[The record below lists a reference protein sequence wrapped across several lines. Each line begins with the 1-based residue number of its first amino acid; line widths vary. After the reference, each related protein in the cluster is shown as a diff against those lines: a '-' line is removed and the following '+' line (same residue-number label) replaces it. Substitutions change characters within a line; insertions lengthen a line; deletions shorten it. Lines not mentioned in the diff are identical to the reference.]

1 MLNGKNVVIG
11 VCGGIA
17 AYKSLEV
24 ISRLKKLNAN
34 VDVIMTKS
42 ATNFVSPLSF
52 ESLSQNPVTVSMFD
66 GIKSWETEHIALA
79 KKADLFCIVPATANI
94 IGKVAN
100 GIADDM
106 LSTTIMATK
115 SIVVFAP
122 AMNTAMYENPI
133 TQQNIKRLKD
143 YGYYFI
149 EPACGRLACGD
160 TGRGKLA
167 DVDTIV
173 DEICFYL
180 WGKKDFSG
188 KRILVTAGPTIEAID
203 PVRYITNH
211 SSGKM
216 GYAIAEV
223 ARNRGADVVLITG
236 PTNILPPRN
245 VDVIKISSN
254 DEMYSAV
261 MNVFKDVDIIIKAAA
276 PADYGIY
283 DYSAQ
288 KIKKNEDEM
297 SIKLK
302 KNRDILYELGK
313 LKGDKVLVGFAAE
326 SNDII
331 ENAKNKIQKKN
342 LDLIVANDITAED
355 SGFKSDL
362 NTAFIIDK
370 KGCINALPKMSKIEL
385 ADIILDNVKNI
396 IVNE

>member
-1 MLNGKNVVIG
+1 MLNGKNIVIG

-24 ISRLKKLNAN
+24 ISRLKKLGAN

-52 ESLSQNPVTVSMFD
+52 ESLSQNAVTVSMFD
-66 GIKSWETEHIALA
+66 SARPYEIEHIALA

-115 SIVVFAP
+115 STVVFAP
-122 AMNTAMYENPI
+122 AMNTAMYENTI
-133 TQQNIKRLKD
+133 TQQNIKKLKD
-143 YGYYFI
+143 LGYYFI
-149 EPACGRLACGD
+149 EPDCGRLACGD

-180 WGKKDFSG
+180 YDKKDFSG
-188 KRILVTAGPTIEAID
+188 KKVLVTAGPTIEAID

-216 GYAIAEV
+216 GYAIAEA

-245 VDVIKISSN
+245 VHVIKVSSN
-254 DEMYSAV
+254 DEMYTAV
-261 MNVFKDVDIIIKAAA
+261 MNVFKDADIIIKAAA
-276 PADYGIY
+276 PADYGIK
-283 DYSAQ
+283 DYSEQ
-288 KIKKNEDEM
+288 KIKKDQDEM

-302 KNRDILYELGK
+302 KNKDILYELGK
-313 LKGDKVLVGFAAE
+313 LKGDKILVGFAAE

-331 ENAKNKIQKKN
+331 ENAKGKIKKKN
-342 LDLIVANDITAED
+342 LDLIVANDITTKD
-355 SGFKSDL
+355 SGFKSDS

-370 KGCINALPKMSKIEL
+370 KGNVNSLPKMSKIEL
-385 ADIILDNVKNI
+385 ADIILDNIKNI
-396 IVNE
+396 AADE